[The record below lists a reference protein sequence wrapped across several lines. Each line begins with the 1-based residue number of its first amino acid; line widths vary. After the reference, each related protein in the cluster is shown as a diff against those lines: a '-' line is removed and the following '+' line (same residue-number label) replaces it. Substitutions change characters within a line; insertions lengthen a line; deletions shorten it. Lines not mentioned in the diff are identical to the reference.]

1 MMKTKTYLFGLLS
14 IGFLLQPSAVWAT
27 KAKAKSQPN
36 ATHSSASS
44 VKTSARE
51 WKVIEK
57 RLKKEKFSP
66 AFVRMLSKKY
76 VGKEHE
82 RVLRLNILG
91 FLSQVDHQV
100 LVTDEGAEA
109 SKKFL
114 EENMKSFE
122 IAKSTFGVDPET
134 IAALLWI
141 ETRHGNI
148 QGRFHVP
155 SVYASLAV
163 ATTARS
169 RAYLMKEAKR
179 LRAPASEPS
188 NEELQKKIQ
197 ERTERK
203 SLWAIEQL
211 RALEKIYNEGSKDV
225 AQLTGSFAGA
235 FGIPQFIP
243 SSYRQWAFTDR
254 EGAFPNLKDTH
265 DAILSVAN
273 YLKKNGWDA
282 DLESKRK
289 ALYSYNNSRD
299 YVEAI
304 LTLGKNLKGST

>member
-1 MMKTKTYLFGLLS
+1 MKTNAFAPWLLS
-14 IGFLLQPSAVWAT
+14 LGIVLLPSESWA
-27 KAKAKSQPN
+27 AKAKSKSKPK
-36 ATHSSASS
+36 ASASAS
-44 VKTSARE
+44 AAAASARE

-57 RLKKEKFSP
+57 RLKKEKFSKG
-66 AFVRMLSKKY
+66 FVRMLSKKY

-91 FLSQVDHQV
+91 FLSQVDHHV

-122 IAKSTFGVDPET
+122 IAQATFGVDPET

-155 SVYASLAV
+155 SVYASLV
-163 ATTARS
+163 VSTTQRS
-169 RAYLMKEAKR
+169 RSYLMKEAKR

-188 NEELQKKIQ
+188 NDELQKKIR
-197 ERTERK
+197 ERTSRK

-211 RALEKIYNEGSKDV
+211 RALEKIYNDGSKDV

-254 EGAFPNLKDTH
+254 EGEFPNLKDTH

-304 LTLGKNLKGST
+304 LELGKNLKGSS